1 MPSLESRKGRTREE
15 AMARVAATSTTVYIG
30 NLAFVT
36 TDAQILALFGRCG
49 TVERV
54 IMGLNK
60 VTKLPCGFA
69 FIMCVTTLRKGLLR
83 CFRGGAGKAFI
94 ASEVRIECFFLTSP
108 RERWCLG

>member
-1 MPSLESRKGRTREE
+1 
-15 AMARVAATSTTVYIG
+15 MARVAATSSTVYVG

-69 FIMCVTTLRKGLLR
+69 FIMCVGVSLVSRGLCSGEVLTLR
-83 CFRGGAGKAFI
+83 
-94 ASEVRIECFFLTSP
+94 
-108 RERWCLG
+108 